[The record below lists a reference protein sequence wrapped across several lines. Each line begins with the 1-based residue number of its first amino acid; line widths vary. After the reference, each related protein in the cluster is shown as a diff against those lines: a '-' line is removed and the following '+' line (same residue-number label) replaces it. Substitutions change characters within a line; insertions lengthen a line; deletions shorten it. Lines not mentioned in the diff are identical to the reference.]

1 MILKAENLHKSFA
14 YPIKTQIL
22 KGVDLS
28 VNVGE
33 NSLDYG
39 KVGRRQVD
47 AFAYFR
53 DS

>member
-28 VNVGE
+28 VNVGD
-33 NSLDYG
+33 SLDYG